1 MLLHNFSSLIWSIQ
15 HAAELVKTVASRYD
29 EYVSVKDL
37 TDKINRSLTAAK
49 KDNDFIYHDRVPEVK
64 DLEQIGKAALV
75 KPAAITPP
83 LSQKF
88 SGTNRGH
95 TSILTWWNNLMK
107 VNKKIKVKMIKNL
120 KETVLRMMLS
130 WSENWFIFFCLKPFA
145 CLDLFT
151 SDLFEKMV
159 PMAVQQSMSIYSQRK
174 AETVNRLVGTM
185 REATNLCNG
194 YAVLCL

>member
-1 MLLHNFSSLIWSIQ
+1 M
-15 HAAELVKTVASRYD
+15 ASRYD

-88 SGTNRGH
+88 SGMNRGH
-95 TSILTWWNNLMK
+95 TSILT
-107 VNKKIKVKMIKNL
+107 
-120 KETVLRMMLS
+120 
-130 WSENWFIFFCLKPFA
+130 
-145 CLDLFT
+145 
-151 SDLFEKMV
+151 
-159 PMAVQQSMSIYSQRK
+159 
-174 AETVNRLVGTM
+174 
-185 REATNLCNG
+185 
-194 YAVLCL
+194 

>member
-64 DLEQIGKAALV
+64 DLEQIGKAVLV

-120 KETVLRMMLS
+120 KETA
-130 WSENWFIFFCLKPFA
+130 ENDAQLIWKLIYFFCLKPFA

>member
-107 VNKKIKVKMIKNL
+107 INKKIKVKMIKNL
-120 KETVLRMMLS
+120 KLCWEWCS
-130 WSENWFIFFCLKPFA
+130 ADLKT
-145 CLDLFT
+145 DLFF
-151 SDLFEKMV
+151 LFKTICL
-159 PMAVQQSMSIYSQRK
+159 SRSFHF
-174 AETVNRLVGTM
+174 RLVWEDGSHG
-185 REATNLCNG
+185 RA
-194 YAVLCL
+194 AVHEHLQPEEGRDC

>member
-75 KPAAITPP
+75 KPTAITPP

-130 WSENWFIFFCLKPFA
+130 WSENWFFFFLFKTICLSRSFH
-145 CLDLFT
+145 F
-151 SDLFEKMV
+151 
-159 PMAVQQSMSIYSQRK
+159 
-174 AETVNRLVGTM
+174 RLVWEDGSHG
-185 REATNLCNG
+185 RA
-194 YAVLCL
+194 AVHEHLQPEEGRDC